1 MASFF
6 NTKLIK
12 IEETSST
19 NDFAYELLKKG
30 KIKEGAV
37 IFSQFQKKGKGQRGA
52 KWESEYG
59 KNILMSIV
67 LSPDILVVNQF
78 QLNICI
84 SLALHDFS
92 KKYFLEK
99 TKIKW
104 PNDLLIENEKL
115 AGILIKN
122 IVKEDKIKYAIVG
135 IGININQINFDEFSL
150 KATSFKKL
158 IDKNFDVLE
167 LQKELLIYIEN
178 RYLQLKQESFVKM
191 RKEYLKHLFAFND
204 WRNYKISEKE
214 IKARIV
220 GIDEAGRILLEFENN
235 HFKAFSLK
243 EIVFL

>member
-12 IEETSST
+12 LEETLST

-30 KIKEGAV
+30 KIKEGTV
-37 IFSQFQKKGKGQRGA
+37 ILSQFQKQGKGQRGA

-67 LSPDILVVNQF
+67 LSPDILVADQF

-84 SLALHDFS
+84 SLALYDFS
-92 KKYFLEK
+92 KKYFPE
-99 TKIKW
+99 KIKIKS

-122 IVKEDKIKYAIVG
+122 IVKKDKIKHTIVG
-135 IGININQINFDEFSL
+135 IGINVNQINFSEFSL

-158 IDKNFDVLE
+158 TDKNFDVLE
-167 LQKELLIYIEN
+167 LQKELLICIEN
-178 RYLQLKQESFVKM
+178 SYLQLKQKSFAKM

-204 WRNYKISEKE
+204 WRNYKILEKE
-214 IKARIV
+214 IKAKIV
-220 GIDEAGRILLEFENN
+220 GIDEVGRILLEFENN
-235 HFKAFSLK
+235 NFRAFALK

>member
-12 IEETSST
+12 LEETLST

-30 KIKEGAV
+30 KIKEGTV
-37 IFSQFQKKGKGQRGA
+37 ILSQFQKQGKGQRGA

-67 LSPDILVVNQF
+67 LSPDILVADQF

-84 SLALHDFS
+84 SLALYDFS
-92 KKYFLEK
+92 KKYFPEK

-122 IVKEDKIKYAIVG
+122 IVKKDKIKYAIVG
-135 IGININQINFDEFSL
+135 IGINVNQINFTELFL

-158 IDKNFDVLE
+158 TDKNFDVLE
-167 LQKELLIYIEN
+167 LQKELLICIEN
-178 RYLQLKQESFVKM
+178 SYLQLKQKGFVKM

-204 WRNYKISEKE
+204 WRDYKISEKE
-214 IKARIV
+214 IKAKIV
-220 GIDEAGRILLEFENN
+220 GIDEVGRILLEFENN
-235 HFKAFSLK
+235 NFKAFALK
-243 EIVFL
+243 EIAFL